1 MVSIARKNLFAEKPR
16 FLVTSLGVAFSV
28 LLILFLLGIYTAFS
42 NMATS
47 YLKSTGADIIVAQK
61 GAKSMTH
68 TFSILDK
75 NKIGLV
81 ESISGG
87 EAYGLVARTTNV
99 LVTEEDGTKIVD
111 FPGRKKGENIKG
123 KKAQVSIIGFDINSY
138 IGGPKVIL
146 AGAASPG
153 DGEIIVDK
161 VFARQNDLW
170 IGDQIEVFDKVLTI
184 SGITEKQNVLI
195 YSRGFMELSE
205 AKEIFRDRNSVNFIL
220 VKLADPSQAKTIADR
235 LDKQIDGISAYE
247 TNEFAKMNGEEI
259 TNNFLPIILVI
270 TIIGFL
276 TGAVVVGLTIYT
288 STLEKIREYGVLKA
302 IGATNKQLFFIVLEQ
317 ALWFCGVGLIAGLF
331 LTWIVT
337 SVATEV
343 VPVIMAE
350 YNLSIYMIVVA
361 LTLLMSILAS
371 FVPIKRISG
380 IDPATIFK
388 S

>member
-1 MVSIARKNLFAEKPR
+1 M
-16 FLVTSLGVAFSV
+16 
-28 LLILFLLGIYTAFS
+28 
-42 NMATS
+42 
-47 YLKSTGADIIVAQK
+47 
-61 GAKSMTH
+61 
-68 TFSILDK
+68 
-75 NKIGLV
+75 
-81 ESISGG
+81 
-87 EAYGLVARTTNV
+87 
-99 LVTEEDGTKIVD
+99 
-111 FPGRKKGENIKG
+111 
-123 KKAQVSIIGFDINSY
+123 
-138 IGGPKVIL
+138 

>member
-1 MVSIARKNLFAEKPR
+1 
-16 FLVTSLGVAFSV
+16 
-28 LLILFLLGIYTAFS
+28 
-42 NMATS
+42 
-47 YLKSTGADIIVAQK
+47 
-61 GAKSMTH
+61 
-68 TFSILDK
+68 
-75 NKIGLV
+75 
-81 ESISGG
+81 
-87 EAYGLVARTTNV
+87 
-99 LVTEEDGTKIVD
+99 
-111 FPGRKKGENIKG
+111 
-123 KKAQVSIIGFDINSY
+123 
-138 IGGPKVIL
+138 
-146 AGAASPG
+146 
-153 DGEIIVDK
+153 